1 MRWLALFC
9 GAASAAIFALQY
21 GPAST
26 ALLLMLLAGMII
38 VFAALFAKKPRRLAA
53 LVLACGL
60 AFGSSYNML
69 YDMVLV
75 KPAQP
80 LEDTEQIVT
89 VTLCAYPQSHT
100 YGAKCNALLDVGAAM
115 PVKVC
120 LYGGETLL
128 TCVPG
133 DRVTVQANLR
143 SASVI
148 RGKRITAF
156 TSKGI
161 HLLAYGK
168 GTITVDHPQHLP
180 VRYFPLYLNQ
190 FLQEKTD
197 QIYSGQARILMHA
210 LLTGDRTE
218 FDDPLYSKL
227 SETGLP
233 HVTAVSG
240 MHCAF
245 LFGMLGLLIR
255 GRKRRALIGL
265 PILFLFALMVGAAP
279 SVSRACL
286 MLAILSIAPLVHRE
300 NDSATTLSFVL
311 LLLLLRN
318 PFAAAS
324 IGLQLSFLSVAGILL
339 FARRIDRA
347 LCSCLI
353 RHKQGHHAAVRF
365 VCSALATTCAA
376 SVLTLPLVAC
386 YFGCVSLVSP
396 LANLLCLWAVNFAFC
411 GGLISLLL
419 SLVSVPIAAV
429 AAVLPAA
436 ALDYF
441 MAVASYLGSLPYHAI
456 YTNNP
461 YLPGW
466 LVYFYAV
473 LLVVLL
479 SKQRRRR
486 TVALSAVLA
495 LSTLCLTVALPPLA
509 NGRAALNARVLDV
522 GQGESVLLLSNHVS
536 ALVDCGS
543 SNSWVNAGTVAA
555 NELNTQ
561 GCAALDY
568 LILTHYHSDH
578 ANGLDTLFS
587 RVRVRNLIAPQLTG
601 TENEPLQEE
610 VLALAEKY
618 GTKIILPTEEMAFPL
633 GAAGVTIYPPQGST
647 DTNELGLSVLCSCE
661 DFDMLVT
668 GDMDSETEQRLLLAA
683 DVPDI
688 EVLVVS
694 HHGSKYSSSSVF
706 LEEITPEVA
715 VIPVGDNSYGHPAP
729 ATLRRL
735 ERAGAEVRRT
745 DRDGTVSITVY

>member
-21 GPAST
+21 GPAYT
-26 ALLLMLLAGMII
+26 ALLLLLLAGCA
-38 VFAALFAKKPRRLAA
+38 VLGALFLKKPRRMAA
-53 LVLACGL
+53 LALACGL
-60 AFGSSYNML
+60 VFGSSYDLL

-80 LEDTEQIVT
+80 LEGTEQIVT

-100 YGAKCNALLDVGAAM
+100 YGAKCNALLDVGAVV

-120 LYGGETLL
+120 LYGDDKLL
-128 TCVPG
+128 QCAPG
-133 DRVTVQANLR
+133 DRVTVRANLR
-143 SASVI
+143 SASMI

-168 GTITVDHPQHLP
+168 GDMTVEHPQHLP
-180 VRYFPLYLNQ
+180 VRYLPLYLNQ

-197 QIYSGQARILMHA
+197 RIYTGQARILMYA

-227 SETGLP
+227 SETGLT

-255 GRKRRALIGL
+255 SRKRRALIGL
-265 PILFLFALMVGAAP
+265 PVLFLFALMVGAAP
-279 SVSRACL
+279 SVSRACF
-286 MLAILSIAPLVHRE
+286 MLAILSLAPLFHRE

-339 FARRIDRA
+339 FARRINRA
-347 LCSCLI
+347 LYRGI
-353 RHKQGHHAAVRF
+353 VRDRKGRHAVAK
-365 VCSALATTCAA
+365 VICSALATTCAA

-386 YFGCVSLVSP
+386 YFGCVSLISP

-411 GGLISLLL
+411 GGLISLLV
-419 SLVSVPIAAV
+419 SFVSVPVAAIV
-429 AAVLPAA
+429 AVLPAA
-436 ALDYF
+436 SLDYF
-441 MAVASYLGSLPYHAI
+441 MAVAGYLGSLPYHAI

-466 LVYFYAV
+466 LLYFYAM
-473 LLVVLL
+473 LLIVLL

-486 TVALSAVLA
+486 TVVLSAALA

-509 NGRAALNARVLDV
+509 NGRATLQARVLDV

-561 GCAALDY
+561 GCAELDY

-601 TENEPLQEE
+601 TENETLQEE
-610 VLALAEKY
+610 VLALAEQY
-618 GTKIILPTEEMAFPL
+618 GTNIVLPTEELTLPL
-633 GAAGVTIYPPQGST
+633 GVSGVTIYPPQGST

-706 LEEITPEVA
+706 LEEITPEVT

-735 ERAGAEVRRT
+735 ERVGAEVRRT